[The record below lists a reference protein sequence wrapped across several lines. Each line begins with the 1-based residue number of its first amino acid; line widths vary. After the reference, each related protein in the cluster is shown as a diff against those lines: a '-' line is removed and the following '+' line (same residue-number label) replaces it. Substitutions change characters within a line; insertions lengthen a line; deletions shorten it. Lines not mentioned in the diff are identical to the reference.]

1 MNQQIVYINK
11 SEDTIIV
18 QDKEAV
24 YQDTLENYVIDGGT
38 AIPEYIQ
45 SMDYCL
51 ETKLR
56 MLNGERIEVETE
68 HGAEAI
74 AYANAL
80 IETAQSLYDKQYARR
95 NPPKTDPEEPELT
108 PEEKQ
113 KQELEKKIWESKDY
127 LNETDY
133 AVIKCMELGLDLDT
147 EYPGLKAKRQEAR
160 DAINAAEVQVLSLE
174 KTIAANT
181 AEEGANA

>member
-80 IETAQSLYDKQYARR
+80 IETAQSLYSRR
-95 NPPKTDPEEPELT
+95 FRLRSRPPRFVSAPFLYR
-108 PEEKQ
+108 
-113 KQELEKKIWESKDY
+113 L
-127 LNETDY
+127 
-133 AVIKCMELGLDLDT
+133 
-147 EYPGLKAKRQEAR
+147 
-160 DAINAAEVQVLSLE
+160 LSLRFSSSP
-174 KTIAANT
+174 N
-181 AEEGANA
+181 

>member
-18 QDKEAV
+18 QDKEVV
-24 YQDTLENYVIDGGT
+24 YQDTLENYIVDGGT

-45 SMDYCL
+45 SLDYCL

-80 IETAQSLYDKQYARR
+80 INSAQTLYDKQYERR
-95 NPPKTDPEEPELT
+95 NPPQPEPEEPELS

-113 KQELEKKIWESKDY
+113 KQELEEQIWEKKDY
-127 LNETDY
+127 LNDTDY
-133 AVIKCMELGLDLDT
+133 AVIKCIELGIDLDT

-160 DAINAAEVQVLSLE
+160 DAINAAEVQVASLE
-174 KTIAANT
+174 NAIAAKE
-181 AEEGANA
+181 A

>member
-1 MNQQIVYINK
+1 MNQQIVYINRE
-11 SEDTIIV
+11 EDTIIV
-18 QDKEAV
+18 QDKEVV
-24 YQDTLENYVIDGGT
+24 YQDTLENYIIDGGT

-45 SMDYCL
+45 SLDYCL

-74 AYANAL
+74 AFANSL
-80 IETAQSLYDKQYARR
+80 INSAQNLYDKQYERR
-95 NPPKTDPEEPELT
+95 NPPQPEPEEPELS

-113 KQELEKKIWESKDY
+113 KQELEEQIWEKKDY
-127 LNETDY
+127 LNDTDY
-133 AVIKCMELGLDLDT
+133 AVIKCIELGIDLDT

-160 DAINAAEVQVLSLE
+160 DAINAAEVQVASLE
-174 KTIAANT
+174 NAIATKEA
-181 AEEGANA
+181 